1 MDCFVYLG
9 NRMTQPFS
17 ASFTNFKPVT
27 SRKTVQL
34 IFEAP
39 IENMIPILQYLGN
52 PTDTGA
58 GLVAIARIDSKAVSS
73 NVEAKPSDT
82 TESYAKKL
90 YQSYFMRNERVCRA
104 LGDDDD
110 FLDYIRDLPS
120 AFDGN
125 TENIEPS
132 HVRRV
137 KFGAGTGRKPPYCAI
152 PLTHDQHKLTHDKGE
167 SALAEPEWFEKK
179 AMEYRERWV
188 KLRMKQLFNVGSLAD
203 ISKEYIEIWARN
215 EGIEDLLP

>member
-1 MDCFVYLG
+1 
-9 NRMTQPFS
+9 MTQPFQ
-17 ASFTNFKPVT
+17 AEFCDIKHLKMRNVM
-27 SRKTVQL
+27 QI
-34 IFEAP
+34 IFEVDMAHWTAV
-39 IENMIPILQYLGN
+39 NNYLGVPN
-52 PTDTGA
+52 SGVQ
-58 GLVAIARIDSKAVSS
+58 VAIARIDSNAVSS
-73 NVEAKPSDT
+73 NVDAKPSDT

-90 YQSYFMRNERVCRA
+90 YTSFFMRNERVCKA

-120 AFDGN
+120 AFNGD
-125 TENIEPS
+125 TENVEPS

-152 PLTHDQHKLTHDKGE
+152 PLTHAQHKLTHDKGE
-167 SALAEPEWFEKK
+167 SALVEPEWFEKK

-203 ISKEYIEIWARN
+203 IPKEYIQIWAKN
-215 EGIEDLLP
+215 EGIEDILPA